1 MVGKVWLGV
10 VLVLAL
16 GGCGSEVAPGSALG
30 NKSSP
35 RPAWKT
41 PGGDL
46 VPQAQPTQA
55 FVERA
60 GVVAQAVRAAG
71 IPAPVTG
78 IFLYSTRTPGLGFD
92 TGQQKI
98 SWSSGRVA
106 FADGVQFA
114 AGDTTRVDFADGSNE
129 TMQVLEAQQAL
140 TEAIGPPNDMCERM
154 PSCETL
160 TITAGSLTT
169 TDVETSH
176 GQATVPAWSFTVQGL
191 SRPVVAVAVPA
202 DVLKSLQWRD
212 PLPGLARLEQGL
224 LRVGVLDWVDGKTL
238 SFEFSHG
245 LYETDLRAHVVEYDD
260 LVVIGGSHGP
270 LLPGGA
276 DVGKTSTAVV
286 TLGKPLGDRAVI
298 AADTGVRLTPYPYL
312 RN

>member
-1 MVGKVWLGV
+1 
-10 VLVLAL
+10 
-16 GGCGSEVAPGSALG
+16 
-30 NKSSP
+30 
-35 RPAWKT
+35 
-41 PGGDL
+41 
-46 VPQAQPTQA
+46 
-55 FVERA
+55 
-60 GVVAQAVRAAG
+60 
-71 IPAPVTG
+71 
-78 IFLYSTRTPGLGFD
+78 
-92 TGQQKI
+92 
-98 SWSSGRVA
+98 
-106 FADGVQFA
+106 
-114 AGDTTRVDFADGSNE
+114 
-129 TMQVLEAQQAL
+129 
-140 TEAIGPPNDMCERM
+140 M

-160 TITAGSLTT
+160 TITGGFLTT

-176 GQATVPAWSFTVQGL
+176 GRATVPAWSFTVQGL
-191 SRPVVAVAVPA
+191 SRPVVAVAAPA
-202 DVLKSLQWRD
+202 DVLKSLQWPD
-212 PLPGLARLEQGL
+212 PLPGLAPLEQGL

-312 RN
+312 RK

>member
-1 MVGKVWLGV
+1 MRV
-10 VLVLAL
+10 
-16 GGCGSEVAPGSALG
+16 
-30 NKSSP
+30 
-35 RPAWKT
+35 R
-41 PGGDL
+41 
-46 VPQAQPTQA
+46 AQPTQA

-60 GVVAQAVRAAG
+60 GVVERVVRAAG

-78 IFLYSTRTPGLGFD
+78 VFLYSTRTPGLGFD
-92 TGQQKI
+92 TWQQKN

-114 AGDTTRVDFADGSNE
+114 EGGTTRVDFADGSNE

-140 TEAIGPPNDMCERM
+140 TEAIGPPNDICERM

-160 TITAGSLTT
+160 TITGGSLTT

-176 GQATVPAWSFTVQGL
+176 GRATVPAWSFTVQGL
-191 SRPVVAVAVPA
+191 SRPVVAVAAPA
-202 DVLKSLQWRD
+202 GVLKSPQWPD

-312 RN
+312 RK

>member
-1 MVGKVWLGV
+1 
-10 VLVLAL
+10 
-16 GGCGSEVAPGSALG
+16 
-30 NKSSP
+30 
-35 RPAWKT
+35 
-41 PGGDL
+41 
-46 VPQAQPTQA
+46 
-55 FVERA
+55 VERA
-60 GVVAQAVRAAG
+60 GVVARVVRAAG

-92 TGQQKI
+92 TWQQKN

-114 AGDTTRVDFADGSNE
+114 EGGTTRVDFADGSNE

-140 TEAIGPPNDMCERM
+140 TEAIGPPNDICERM

-160 TITAGSLTT
+160 TITGGFLTT

-176 GQATVPAWSFTVQGL
+176 GRATVPAWSFTVQGL
-191 SRPVVAVAVPA
+191 SRPVVAVAAPA
-202 DVLKSLQWRD
+202 DVLKSLQWPD

-238 SFEFSHG
+238 SFELSHG

-276 DVGKTSTAVV
+276 DVGMTSTAVV

-312 RN
+312 RK